1 MVTSTSPVFL
11 ALGIG
16 LCFVAL
22 SILLIV
28 TFGSGRGQIALS
40 RRRPGV
46 RDKRSLLT
54 KATDEA
60 TSFVERRLG
69 RSAAFGSRASLDQA
83 GVKMSQADFILL
95 VGCTAATAGF
105 IGFFINGIAF
115 GIVFFL
121 ATPIG
126 AIIFLKFLTGRRRA
140 KFDAQLG
147 DTLQMLAGGL
157 RAGHSL
163 LRSVDAV
170 SKETEAPTS
179 EELARIVNETRLG
192 RDLRDSMQDAARR
205 LDSDDFDWTGQAVE
219 IHREVGGDLAE
230 VLDHVGET
238 IRERS
243 QIKGQVKSLSAEG
256 RLSAYILIGLPIS
269 VFLWLSV
276 ANPDYVGTLYT
287 TGLGW
292 IMLIVGTLL
301 LITGSFWLSRVIKI
315 KF

>member
-1 MVTSTSPVFL
+1 VTSANPAFL
-11 ALGIG
+11 AIGIG

-22 SILLIV
+22 SILLLV
-28 TFGSGRGQIALS
+28 TLGSGRSQIALS

-46 RDKRSLLT
+46 SDDRSLLS
-54 KATDEA
+54 KATDQA
-60 TSFVERRLG
+60 TSFVERRVG
-69 RSAAFGSRASLDQA
+69 RRASFGSRESLDQA
-83 GVKMSQADFILL
+83 GLKMSQADFILL
-95 VGCTAATAGF
+95 VGCAAVTAG
-105 IGFFINGIAF
+105 IVGFFINGVPF
-115 GIVFFL
+115 GVLFLL
-121 ATPIG
+121 ATPIA
-126 AIIFLKFLTGRRRA
+126 AIILLKFLTGRRRA
-140 KFDAQLG
+140 KFEDQLG

-170 SKETEAPTS
+170 AKDTEAPTS

-192 RDLRDSMQDAARR
+192 RELRESIQDAAHR
-205 LDSDDFDWTGQAVE
+205 LRSEDFDWTGQAIE

-256 RLSAYILIGLPIS
+256 RLSAYILTGLPIV

-276 ANPDYVGTLYT
+276 ANPGYVGTLYT
-287 TGLGW
+287 TFLGW
-292 IMLIVGTLL
+292 IMLVVGTLL
-301 LITGSFWLSRVIKI
+301 IITGAFWLSRVIKI

>member
-1 MVTSTSPVFL
+1 MFL
-11 ALGIG
+11 AIGVG

-22 SILLIV
+22 SIFLIV
-28 TFGSGRGQIALS
+28 TLGSGRGQIALS

-46 RDKRSLLT
+46 SDSRSLLT
-54 KATDEA
+54 KATDQA
-60 TSFVERRLG
+60 TSFVERRVG
-69 RSAAFGSRASLDQA
+69 RSASFGSRESLDRA
-83 GVKMSQADFILL
+83 GLKMSQADFILL
-95 VGCTAATAGF
+95 VACAAVTAGF
-105 IGFFINGIAF
+105 IGFVVNGIAF
-115 GIVFFL
+115 GTLFFL
-121 ATPIG
+121 ATPMA
-126 AIIFLKFLTGRRRA
+126 AIILLKFLTGRRRA
-140 KFDAQLG
+140 KFEDQLG

-170 SKETEAPTS
+170 AKETEAPTS

-192 RDLRDSMQDAARR
+192 RELRESIQDAAHR
-205 LDSDDFDWTGQAVE
+205 LRSEDFDWTGQAIE

-256 RLSAYILIGLPIS
+256 RLSAYILTGLPIA

-276 ANPDYVGTLYT
+276 ANPSYVGTLYT
-287 TGLGW
+287 TFLGW
-292 IMLIVGTLL
+292 IMLVVGTLL
-301 LITGSFWLSRVIKI
+301 LLTGAFWLSRVIKI

>member
-1 MVTSTSPVFL
+1 MVTSTNPAFL

-69 RSAAFGSRASLDQA
+69 RRATFGSRASLDQA
-83 GVKMSQADFILL
+83 GVKMSQADFIMM
-95 VGCTAATAGF
+95 VGCVAATAGF

-115 GIVFFL
+115 GVVLFL

-126 AIIFLKFLTGRRRA
+126 AIFFLRFLTGRRRA

-276 ANPDYVGTLYT
+276 ANPDYVGTLYST
-287 TGLGW
+287 TLGW

>member
-1 MVTSTSPVFL
+1 MTSANPAFL
-11 ALGIG
+11 AIGVG

-22 SILLIV
+22 SIFLIV
-28 TFGSGRGQIALS
+28 TLGSGRGQIALS
-40 RRRPGV
+40 RRRPGIS
-46 RDKRSLLT
+46 DSRSLLT
-54 KATDEA
+54 KATDQA
-60 TSFVERRLG
+60 TSFVERRVG
-69 RSAAFGSRASLDQA
+69 RSASFGSRESLDRA
-83 GVKMSQADFILL
+83 GLKMSQADFILL
-95 VGCTAATAGF
+95 VGCAAVTAGV
-105 IGFFINGIAF
+105 IGFVVNGIAF
-115 GIVFFL
+115 GVLFFL
-121 ATPIG
+121 VTPMG
-126 AIIFLKFLTGRRRA
+126 AVVLLKFLTGRRRA
-140 KFDAQLG
+140 KFEDQLG

-170 SKETEAPTS
+170 AKETEAPTS

-192 RDLRDSMQDAARR
+192 RELRESIQDAAHR
-205 LDSDDFDWTGQAVE
+205 LRSEDLDWTGQAIE

-256 RLSAYILIGLPIS
+256 RLSAYILTGLPIA

-276 ANPDYVGTLYT
+276 ANPSYVGTLYT
-287 TGLGW
+287 TFLGW
-292 IMLIVGTLL
+292 IMLVVGTLL
-301 LITGSFWLSRVIKI
+301 LITGAFWLSRVIKI

>member
-1 MVTSTSPVFL
+1 MTSANPEFL
-11 ALGIG
+11 AIGVG

-22 SILLIV
+22 SIFLIV
-28 TFGSGRGQIALS
+28 TLGSGRGQIALS

-46 RDKRSLLT
+46 SDSRSLLT
-54 KATDEA
+54 KATDQA
-60 TSFVERRLG
+60 TSFVERRVG
-69 RSAAFGSRASLDQA
+69 RSASFGSRESLDRA
-83 GVKMSQADFILL
+83 GLKMSQADFIML
-95 VGCTAATAGF
+95 VACAAVTAGF
-105 IGFFINGIAF
+105 IGFVVNGIAF
-115 GIVFFL
+115 GILFFL
-121 ATPIG
+121 ATPIA
-126 AIIFLKFLTGRRRA
+126 AIILLKFLTGRRRA
-140 KFDAQLG
+140 KFEDQLG

-170 SKETEAPTS
+170 AKETEAPTS

-192 RDLRDSMQDAARR
+192 RELRESIQDAAHR
-205 LDSDDFDWTGQAVE
+205 LRSEDLDWTGQAIE

-256 RLSAYILIGLPIS
+256 RLSAYILTGLPIA

-276 ANPDYVGTLYT
+276 ANPSYVGTLYT
-287 TGLGW
+287 TFLGW
-292 IMLIVGTLL
+292 IMLVVGTLL
-301 LITGSFWLSRVIKI
+301 LLTGAFWLSRVIKI

>member
-1 MVTSTSPVFL
+1 MTSANPAFL
-11 ALGIG
+11 AIGVG
-16 LCFVAL
+16 LCFVSL
-22 SILLIV
+22 SIFLIA
-28 TFGSGRGQIALS
+28 TLGSGRGQIALS

-46 RDKRSLLT
+46 SDSRSLLT
-54 KATDEA
+54 KATDQA
-60 TSFVERRLG
+60 TSFVERRVG
-69 RSAAFGSRASLDQA
+69 RSASFGSRESLDRA
-83 GVKMSQADFILL
+83 GLKMSQADFILL
-95 VGCTAATAGF
+95 VACAAITAGF
-105 IGFFINGIAF
+105 IGFVVNGIAF
-115 GIVFFL
+115 GILFFL
-121 ATPIG
+121 ATPIA
-126 AIIFLKFLTGRRRA
+126 AIILLKVLTGRRRA
-140 KFDAQLG
+140 KFEDQLG

-170 SKETEAPTS
+170 AKETEAPTS

-192 RDLRDSMQDAARR
+192 RELRDSIQDAAHR
-205 LDSDDFDWTGQAVE
+205 LRSEDFDWTGQAIE

-256 RLSAYILIGLPIS
+256 RLSAYILTGLPIA

-276 ANPDYVGTLYT
+276 ANPSYVGTLYT
-287 TGLGW
+287 TFLGW
-292 IMLIVGTLL
+292 VMLVVGTLL
-301 LITGSFWLSRVIKI
+301 LMTGAFWLSRVIKI